1 MTEKRSP
8 VQDLFDHV
16 FKSGKIG
23 TNFDADRRREGT
35 YVNGFNN
42 RIETATLEIAGYV
55 VQAKRTEY
63 KLFSLAGDTQG
74 ERYALEVC
82 KGSEV
87 VLEATRQGASSTK
100 KFGAEERYIGTDT
113 TPEGE
118 WVVAKGTLPQELEA
132 LPA

>member
-8 VQDLFDHV
+8 LQDLFDRT

-23 TNFDADRRREGT
+23 TNFDADRQREGT
-35 YVNGFNN
+35 YVKGFRN
-42 RIETATLEIAGYV
+42 RVETATHEIAGYV
-55 VQAKRTEY
+55 VQAKQIAYE
-63 KLFSLAGDTQG
+63 LFSLTGDTQG

-82 KGSEV
+82 RGDEV
-87 VLEATRQGASSTK
+87 VLEATRKGASSTK
-100 KFGAEERYIGTDT
+100 KFGAEERYIGTEI

-118 WVVAKGTLPQELEA
+118 WVVANGTLPQELEA